1 MTAALTALAASKN
14 LRLTAGDGIPRA
26 WARRRGAHLPAA
38 DWFYVAAP
46 EGADDK
52 EGPGF
57 AAAWPAALAG
67 PAQRELF
74 GVPAA

>member
-1 MTAALTALAASKN
+1 MTAALTATATSKN
-14 LRLTAGDGIPRA
+14 LRVTVDPGIPRA
-26 WARRRGAHLPAA
+26 WAWRRGAHLPTA

-57 AAAWPAALAG
+57 AAAWPVALAG

-74 GVPAA
+74 GVPVA